1 MDAAMELFPIS
12 LKLGGRK
19 CVVVGAGA
27 VGEAKA
33 QGLLAA
39 GADLVVVAP
48 EGTDWIARR
57 AAEQQLR
64 WHQRLFAASD
74 LDGAFLVVAATA
86 SSACNAQVFR
96 AASERGVLCNVVDDP
111 ERCDFFYPAVLRRG
125 ALQIAVST
133 GGYSPALAHR
143 LRLELEEQF
152 GPEYAEWVEEVGR
165 MRREILQ
172 RDLPPEQCRQL
183 IEKIGS
189 RESYE
194 EFVRRRA
201 QTARKGRPAGEAG

>member
-1 MDAAMELFPIS
+1 MELFPIS

-19 CVVVGAGA
+19 CVVVGAGV

-48 EGTDWIARR
+48 SATNWIARC
-57 AAEQQLR
+57 AAEQQLT
-64 WHQRLFAASD
+64 WHQRPFAASD
-74 LDGAFLVVAATA
+74 LDGAFLVVAAA
-86 SSACNAQVFR
+86 GSGECNAQVFR
-96 AASERGVLCNVVDDP
+96 AASERRVLCNVVDDP
-111 ERCDFFYPAVLRRG
+111 DCCDFFYPAVVRRG
-125 ALQIAVST
+125 ALQIAIST
-133 GGYSPALAHR
+133 GGHSPALAHR
-143 LRLELEEQF
+143 LRVELEEQF

-165 MRREILQ
+165 TRREILQ

-194 EFVRRRA
+194 EFVRRRLQA
-201 QTARKGRPAGEAG
+201 AREDTGIRPGGEAD